1 MGVHKGISDEFLLD
15 EVRCGF
21 VVPSAMK
28 QAWAAELEVLM
39 EIDRVCKK
47 HSIQYFADWG
57 TLLGAVRHGGFIPWD
72 DDLDIVMKRKDYEKF
87 MSVAR
92 FDMAEGFDVQT
103 FRNQKDFWLFMGKVV
118 GRNHFCF
125 EKEHLR
131 RFHNFPYIACV
142 DIFVLDYVY
151 RDGQKEEER
160 RYLCKYMLGVADA
173 IVEGRLTPEEKHRNL
188 QRLQQ
193 MSGLVIPEIADPVE
207 MGRYLY
213 GEIEKLF
220 AKVPEKDADTL
231 TQLFPWGLK
240 GDRFH
245 FPKEYYETSVELPF
259 ECTTIPVP
267 FAYDRMLKLRYGD
280 YMKLIRNAG
289 AHDYPFF
296 EGQKANLQKVLDF
309 PLPEFIFQKELLY
322 RDRTETESREYSY
335 KVMAKSCM
343 CELRHMWEQLIG
355 EKLLVQQALKLVS
368 DSQQLAVDL
377 GTMLEQMIGEHAAII
392 SLLEEYCEVLYL
404 LYERLIRSTE
414 QLEPDGIPA
423 GIEQPELDGR
433 TAGIEQP
440 EPNGM
445 QAGIEQS
452 EAESLPVQKQ
462 LNEELRRLECLLD
475 QISSEL
481 ERIVVRKTVLFLP
494 VMAKDWKTLQPLW
507 QAAMEDTSCDASVVP
522 LPYYYKDYDGSA
534 KELLCE
540 SGDFSE
546 ELAVREYNIL
556 TPEYL
561 EMLHPEVIVIQ
572 NPYDA
577 WNPAVSVAPAFYSEK
592 LRKYTDCL
600 VYVPPFTVEEYTG
613 QNHRAYLNMK
623 YYTAVPGM
631 VYADRILVQ
640 SENMRELY
648 LQKMM
653 EFAGEETQDIWKQ
666 RILAMESIGM
676 ITAGVTSQGRSTE
689 AKRKLLYGISLG
701 VYLGD
706 KQAMNRK
713 IADNLRI
720 FEEHRGQIEVTVCL
734 FPWGDAKWQEFRGE
748 IPDLPVRAPE
758 ECAVE
763 EFDAYYGDAMPK
775 MTEFSQ
781 AKKPVMLQNVEV
793 MGV

>member
-1 MGVHKGISDEFLLD
+1 MEVHKGISDEFLLD

-21 VVPSAMK
+21 LVPSAMK

-47 HSIQYFADWG
+47 HKIQYFADWG

-151 RDGQKEEER
+151 RDEQKEEER

-173 IVEGRLTPEEKHRNL
+173 IVEGRLTTAEKSRNL

-220 AKVPEKDADTL
+220 AKVPEEEADTL

-289 AHDYPFF
+289 AHNYPFF

-309 PLPEFIFQKELLY
+309 PLPEFTFQKELLY
-322 RDRTETESREYSY
+322 RDSTETESKEYSY
-335 KVMAKSCM
+335 KTMAKACM
-343 CELRHMWEQLIG
+343 CELRYMWEQFAG
-355 EKLLVQQALKLVS
+355 TKVSVQQALKLLS

-377 GTMLEQMIGEHAAII
+377 GTMLEQMIGEEAAII

-404 LYERLIRSTE
+404 LYERLIRGAE
-414 QLEPDGIPA
+414 QPEPDGIS
-423 GIEQPELDGR
+423 
-433 TAGIEQP
+433 AGIEQP
-440 EPNGM
+440 EPDGM

-452 EAESLPVQKQ
+452 EPESLPMQEQ
-462 LNEELRRLECLLD
+462 LNEELQRLEGLLD

-494 VMAKDWKTLQPLW
+494 VMVKDWQTLQPLW
-507 QAAMEDTSCDASVVP
+507 QAAMEDTSCDAFVVP

-540 SGDFSE
+540 SGDFPE
-546 ELAVREYNIL
+546 ELAVREYNML

-577 WNPAVSVAPAFYSEK
+577 WNPVASVAPALYSEN

-640 SENMRELY
+640 SEKIRELY
-648 LQKMM
+648 IQKMT
-653 EFAGEETQDIWKQ
+653 EFAGEETQEIWEQ
-666 RILAMESIGM
+666 RILPMES
-676 ITAGVTSQGRSTE
+676 AGTIAAEGTVKERS
-689 AKRKLLYGISLG
+689 AAIKRKLLYGISLG
-701 VYLGD
+701 VYLED
-706 KQAMNRK
+706 KLAMNRK

-720 FEEHRGQIEVTVCL
+720 FEEHRDRIEVTVCL
-734 FPWGDAKWQEFRGE
+734 FPWEDAKWQELLGE
-748 IPDLPVRAPE
+748 IPDLPMRAPE